1 MSSLPVPAGRCVGEQ
16 RGANV
21 SLPVRKGCCE
31 PAAAGLQKAAVP
43 SMPVPP
49 WEAGSLG
56 GEALW
61 QQGVWLLQREDC
73 LALGCAV
80 QAAALKSLP
89 C

>member
-1 MSSLPVPAGRCVGEQ
+1 
-16 RGANV
+16 
-21 SLPVRKGCCE
+21 
-31 PAAAGLQKAAVP
+31 
-43 SMPVPP
+43 MPFPP

-61 QQGVWLLQREDC
+61 QQGAWLLQREDC
-73 LALGCAV
+73 LALGCVV